1 MTNVMPGKK
10 TYILVALAA
19 LAGLANYLSQVVS
32 VGFDFG
38 EFIKFVNTEAVTVAL
53 ATIRLAI
60 AKK

>member
-1 MTNVMPGKK
+1 MGNVLAGSK

-19 LAGLANYLSQVVS
+19 IAAAALYAQGVVAN
-32 VGFDFG
+32 GFKFD
-38 EFIKFVNTEAVTVAL
+38 EFINFINTEAVTVAL